1 MIQLRDLSAGYGGRD
16 VVRGV
21 TLDFPPGRVLAL
33 LGPNGCGK
41 STLLRAALGL
51 LPRSGG
57 QVLLDGAPLESLSPR
72 RRALMAAYLPQSR
85 PTPNITAY
93 KMVLHGRFP
102 HLSYPRR
109 CRGEDYE
116 AADRA
121 LRWAD
126 AADVAPRPMG
136 ELSGGQRQK
145 VYLAMALAQQAP
157 TLLMDEPTTFL
168 DVGHQLEVMAAAR
181 RLAQEGRAVVMA
193 VHDLPLAMRGADD
206 IALLDGGR
214 LAAWGTAE
222 EVYATGALDRA
233 FGVALRRVATE
244 SGWQYYYG

>member
-1 MIQLRDLSAGYGGRD
+1 MIHLRDLSAGYGGRD

-21 TLDFPPGRVLAL
+21 TQDFPPGRVLAL

-222 EVYATGALDRA
+222 EVYASGALDRA
-233 FGVALRRVATE
+233 FGVALRRVATQ